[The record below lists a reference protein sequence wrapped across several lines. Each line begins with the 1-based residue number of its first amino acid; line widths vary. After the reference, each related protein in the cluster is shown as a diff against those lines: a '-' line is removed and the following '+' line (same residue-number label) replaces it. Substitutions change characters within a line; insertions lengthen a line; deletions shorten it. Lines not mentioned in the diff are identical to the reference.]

1 MQLTCCVDG
10 LSKVTAVAG
19 IDITDLLPSGC
30 TAPVCN
36 NTLGGVAAL
45 IIAMPLAIVM
55 SLLLALVA
63 VL

>member
-10 LSKVTAVAG
+10 LSKVTAVVG

-36 NTLGGVAAL
+36 NTVGGAAL